1 MTLSPVTYLES
12 YNEVGSKLDRK
23 QLDTN
28 IRHSVRHIPH
38 GNIYDISHGY
48 LKSEKDMA
56 VREEGIVVSNDQ
68 FRDLI
73 TDSPEYAKCIEERLL
88 PYVFM
93 EDYIM
98 LCKDPPRAGEV
109 VPLEQF
115 IRH

>member
-1 MTLSPVTYLES
+1 MRNGNFVSLAVPLSRKNGNFIFAPVLLRFL
-12 YNEVGSKLDRK
+12 KLK
-23 QLDTN
+23 
-28 IRHSVRHIPH
+28 
-38 GNIYDISHGY
+38 
-48 LKSEKDMA
+48 KDMA